1 MSKLKICED
10 CLYKIFRY
18 VSKNDRGWYD
28 SCECSEEECQGVDG
42 SDAEIVVGMN
52 KRIADLEAQ
61 IAHKERVIEVL
72 AEKVYNTIESM
83 NRMIK
88 LQDKIV
94 YISEPKPPKV
104 WKQWAEAKA
113 KEQ

>member
-18 VSKNDRGWYD
+18 VSKNDRCWYD

-52 KRIADLEAQ
+52 QRIADLEAQ
-61 IAHKERVIEVL
+61 VAHKDKVIDDITMAVATLSDSQLANRVYAIL
-72 AEKVYNTIESM
+72 R
-83 NRMIK
+83 RMA
-88 LQDKIV
+88 LD
-94 YISEPKPPKV
+94 
-104 WKQWAEAKA
+104 KA
-113 KEQ
+113 KEQS